1 MRQEIEH
8 GSKCGVPEIDEYIE
22 IVRKAEYPVCEEQ
35 TQLCNMLR
43 RIFMT
48 EELYV
53 DTDQLAEYMGYQKY
67 FPYALYPW
75 EKFCFALHNCVYRA
89 DGQLRFPFLIINI
102 GRGGGKNGYLAF
114 EDFGLLTPTNGIKE
128 YHIDIF
134 ATSEDQAK
142 QSFTDIYNVLQ
153 DNAAKMKRHFRWT
166 KELIVN
172 TDTGSELRFRT
183 SNAKTKDGG
192 RPGKVDFDEYHAYEN
207 YKLIDVAVTGL
218 GKKRLPR
225 RTIITTN
232 GIVRDGPY
240 DDLLNTCEQIL
251 SGEIDD
257 NGMLPF
263 ICRLTDEEQIND
275 KRNWHKAN
283 PSLRY
288 FPDLQYEMTLEY
300 VQYLQNPIANKSFAI
315 KRMNI
320 KPKHLEGEITKW
332 ENIEATNKELDESR
346 CAGLV
351 CVGGIDYA
359 KTTDFVSACL
369 DFEIDGEH
377 IDICHTWV
385 CRQSADLPRIKAPLE
400 HWESAG
406 LLTMVDALEISPD
419 LPVWWI
425 AQKLAELG
433 ASMPYIGMDSYRYTL
448 FARSLKEYLYMS
460 DEDGWKNVM
469 LIRPSDEMQTI
480 PLITSD
486 FNNRRFT
493 WGDNPLLRWAAWNS
507 KLITSNAG
515 NTTYGKIE
523 PLSRKTD
530 PFKAIVAARCA
541 RVKAGMAQA
550 VFSGNDFEMKVYTY

>member
-1 MRQEIEH
+1 MRREIEH
-8 GSKCGVPEIDEYIE
+8 GSKSGVPEIDEYIE

-35 TQLCNMLR
+35 VQLCDMLR

-142 QSFTDIYNVLQ
+142 QSFTDIYNILQ

-192 RPGKVDFDEYHAYEN
+192 RPGKIDFDEYHAYEN

-288 FPDLQYEMTLEY
+288 FPDLQYEMDLEY

-320 KPKHLEGEITKW
+320 MPKHSEGEITTW
-332 ENIEATNKELDESR
+332 DNIAATNKELDESR
-346 CAGLV
+346 CTGLI

-400 HWESAG
+400 QWEAAG
-406 LLTMVDALEISPD
+406 LLTMVDAPEISPD

-433 ASMPYIGMDSYRYTL
+433 ASMPYIGIDNYRYTL
-448 FARSLKEYLYMS
+448 LAKSLKEYLYMS

-486 FNNRRFT
+486 FNNQRFT

-507 KLITSNAG
+507 KLITSSAG

-550 VFSGNDFEMKVYTY
+550 VFGGNDFEMKVYTY

>member
-1 MRQEIEH
+1 MSRVRVRSPAAI
-8 GSKCGVPEIDEYIE
+8 PEIGDYIS

-35 TQLCNMLR
+35 IQLCDMVC
-43 RIFMT
+43 RIFAD
-48 EELYV
+48 EELYI
-53 DTDQLAEYMGYQKY
+53 DADQLAEYMGYQKY
-67 FPYALYPW
+67 FPYELYPW
-75 EKFCFALHNCVYRA
+75 EKFCFALHNVIYRA
-89 DGQLRFPFLIINI
+89 DGQLRFPFLVINI

-114 EDFGLLTPTNGIKE
+114 EDFCLLTPTNGIKE

-142 QSFTDIYNVLQ
+142 QSFTDIYNILQ
-153 DNAAKMKRHFRWT
+153 DHAAKMKRHFRWT

-172 TDTGSELRFRT
+172 TDTKSELRFRT
-183 SNAKTKDGG
+183 SNPKTKDGG

-240 DDLLNTCEQIL
+240 DDLINTCEQIL

-263 ICRLTDEEQIND
+263 ICRLSDEEEIKD
-275 KRNWHKAN
+275 KRNWNKAN

-288 FPDLQYEMTLEY
+288 FPDLQYEMELEY
-300 VQYLQNPIANKSFAI
+300 IQYLQNPIASKSFAI
-315 KRMNI
+315 KRMNL

-400 HWESAG
+400 SWESAG
-406 LLTMVDALEISPD
+406 LLTMVNALEISPD

-448 FARSLKEYLYMS
+448 FARSLKENLYMS
-460 DEDGWKNVM
+460 DEEGWKNVM

-486 FNNRRFT
+486 FNNKRFT

-507 KLITSNAG
+507 KLITSAAG

-541 RVKAGMAQA
+541 RVKAGMAQTI
-550 VFSGNDFEMKVYTY
+550 FNPGNIEMKVYTY

>member
-35 TQLCNMLR
+35 TQLCDMLR
-43 RIFMT
+43 RIFT
-48 EELYV
+48 AEKLYV

-67 FPYALYPW
+67 FPYTLYPW

-142 QSFTDIYNVLQ
+142 QSFTDIYNILQ

-288 FPDLQYEMTLEY
+288 FPDLQYEMDLEY

-320 KPKHLEGEITKW
+320 MPKHSEGEITTW
-332 ENIEATNKELDESR
+332 DNIAATNRELDESR
-346 CAGLV
+346 CAGLI

-369 DFEIDGEH
+369 DFDIDGEH

-400 HWESAG
+400 QWEAAG
-406 LLTMVDALEISPD
+406 LLTMVDAPEISPD

-433 ASMPYIGMDSYRYTL
+433 ASMPYIGIDNYRYTL
-448 FARSLKEYLYMS
+448 LAKSLKEYLYMS

-486 FNNRRFT
+486 FNNKRFT

-507 KLITSNAG
+507 KLITSAAG

-541 RVKAGMAQA
+541 RVKAGMTASA
-550 VFSGNDFEMKVYTY
+550 ASAGNIEMKVYTY